1 MKKEIKIDK
10 IVIKVYLDYG
20 SATEWIATFS
30 TESLYM
36 QCLDVLEN
44 LAKTLDAELVD
55 RVVNEGSDDE

>member
-1 MKKEIKIDK
+1 MKKEIKHDRA
-10 IVIKVYLDYG
+10 VIKVYLDYG

-30 TESLYM
+30 TDSLYM

-55 RVVNEGSDDE
+55 RVVEESDDE